1 MLMRLQCYDQTLCW
15 RFMIKTNLNAQALP
29 EIWAWNVAIYFRT
42 LDMIT
47 IFIS

>member
-1 MLMRLQCYDQTLCW
+1 MLMRLQCYDQTLCL
-15 RFMIKTNLNAQALP
+15 RFMIKTNLNALP